1 MANRVARRAAWVAM
15 PRLAAVAL
23 LLSCLPTEPCA
34 CPPARTW
41 FLMFGE
47 VARADGSAVP
57 VGPVRFTARDVSA
70 SGSCD
75 AAARLDFLDPPEIL
89 ATNGRF
95 RATLFSMG
103 APGPRCVR
111 VVAYAGDAAGSDSA
125 VVDGLIV
132 QFRGGERLDSLG
144 IRLTI
149 P

>member
-1 MANRVARRAAWVAM
+1 MARRGAWAAGS
-15 PRLAAVAL
+15 RLALAAL

-57 VGPVRFTARDVSA
+57 VGRVRFSATDVF
-70 SGSCD
+70 SGSGVCD
-75 AAARLDFLDPPEIL
+75 AAARDDYLDPPEIT
-89 ATNGRF
+89 ATDGRF

-103 APGPRCVR
+103 APGTRCLR
-111 VVAYAGDAAGSDSA
+111 VVAFAEDAAGSDS
-125 VVDGLIV
+125 VVVEGLIV
-132 QFRGGERLDSLG
+132 QFRGDERLDSLG
-144 IRLTI
+144 VRLTI